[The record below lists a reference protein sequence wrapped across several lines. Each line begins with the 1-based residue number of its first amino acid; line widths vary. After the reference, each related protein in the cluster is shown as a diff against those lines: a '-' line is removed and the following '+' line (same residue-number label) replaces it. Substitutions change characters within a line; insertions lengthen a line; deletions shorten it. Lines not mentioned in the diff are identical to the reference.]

1 MENDYSNVAGAT
13 LLESLFTVDILL
25 PILLEFRNIFLEEH
39 FSKVAEPTCSCF
51 DTMTLHSGSHQRC
64 CLEIAVLKGKVVR
77 LKAYTFIK
85 KRLQHSCFPVY
96 VSLFWKTSRNGCFCT
111 FQYKG
116 AYQYPVKYLKCFC
129 QKLLV
134 RCILLFRFIISLSF
148 NKIR

>member
-96 VSLFWKTSRNGCFCT
+96 VSLF
-111 FQYKG
+111 
-116 AYQYPVKYLKCFC
+116 
-129 QKLLV
+129 
-134 RCILLFRFIISLSF
+134 
-148 NKIR
+148 